1 MLDINFIRQNSD
13 KVKQGIAKKNIN
25 PKLVDKFLK
34 VDAEWR
40 EKTKVFDHL
49 KADQNSLS
57 VELAKEQSEHLLSKA
72 QILKK
77 RLAELFEEKNNL
89 EKKRNEI
96 LEGLPNLPYDD
107 VLIGKDEKENKVL
120 REVGEKPKFSN
131 KGGFEPKD
139 YLTLGEKL
147 GIINTKKAAEVAGS
161 RFGYL
166 MKEAALLEFG
176 LVKLALEILVKEG
189 FTPVVPPVMIK
200 PEVFAGM
207 GRLASSQK
215 EERYYLP
222 KDELYLAGSA
232 EHTIG
237 PLHMNEVLEE
247 KDLPKRYVAFSS
259 CFRREAGSYGRD
271 TKGILRVHQFDKVE
285 MFSFAKPE
293 ESEKEHQFL
302 LRMQEKLIQALKLPY
317 RVVEICTGDMG
328 WTDARQYD
336 IEIWMPGQ
344 NDGKGEYRE
353 THSCS
358 NTTDFQARG
367 INAKYKQAT
376 SNKKQEIKDKEHK
389 TEHVHML
396 NATAFA
402 IGRMII
408 AIIENYQTKNGT
420 IVVPEVLREFVGK
433 ENIE

>member
-13 KVKQGIAKKNIN
+13 KVKQGVAKKNIN

-34 VDAEWR
+34 YDTEWR
-40 EKTKVFDHL
+40 EKTTAFDQL
-49 KADQNSLS
+49 KADQNVLS
-57 VELAKEQSEHLLSKA
+57 MELAKEQSEHLLSKA

-77 RLAELFEEKNNL
+77 RLTEILEEKNSL
-89 EKKRNEI
+89 ERKRNEI

-107 VLIGKDEKENKVL
+107 VLVGKDEKENKVL
-120 REVGEKPKFSN
+120 REVGEKPKFSV

-147 GIINTKKAAEVAGS
+147 GIIDVKKAAEVAGS

-166 MKEAALLEFG
+166 MKEAALMEFG

-189 FTPVVPPVMIK
+189 FLPVVPPVMIK

-207 GRLASSQK
+207 GRLAASQK

-232 EHTIG
+232 EHTVG
-237 PLHMNEVLEE
+237 PLHMNDVLEE
-247 KDLPKRYVAFSS
+247 KDLPRRYVAFSS
-259 CFRREAGSYGRD
+259 CFRREAGSYGKD
-271 TKGILRVHQFDKVE
+271 TKGILRLHQFDKVE
-285 MFSFAKPE
+285 MFSFAKSE
-293 ESEKEHQFL
+293 DSEKEHEFL
-302 LRMQEKLIQALKLPY
+302 LRMQEKLVQALKLPY
-317 RVVEICTGDMG
+317 RVMEICTGDMG

-344 NDGKGEYRE
+344 KEYRE
-353 THSCS
+353 TNSCS

-367 INAKYKQAT
+367 INAKYRM
-376 SNKKQEIKDKEHK
+376 SEVRGKKSEVRY
-389 TEHVHML
+389 VHML

-408 AIIENYQTKNGT
+408 AIIENYQTKEGT
-420 IVVPEVLREFVGK
+420 VMVPEILREFVGK
-433 ENIE
+433 EEIE